1 MARSI
6 WKGSIA
12 FGLVNIPVGLSTA
25 ESRPDIQLHMVDSKN
40 HARIR
45 YERVNADSG
54 EEVPWD
60 RMVRGYEHDDG
71 KFILLSDEELEA
83 VQPKLTKT
91 IEITDFVPL
100 DDIDPLLF
108 DKPYYLEPEKR
119 GRKAYAL
126 LREAMRKSGKAGIS
140 RVVIRT
146 REYLSAM
153 FVRDDALVLM
163 LLRFPQEI
171 KAASKL
177 ELPSSDSKEF
187 SPAKREMELAEKL
200 IDEMS
205 GKWKPEDY
213 HDEYREALMDF
224 IEKKI
229 SSGGSVD
236 DVKEGD
242 EEDDGESDGKVLNLA
257 DYLERS
263 VKSKGSAKGGAK
275 EEPAKKT
282 ASKKT
287 AAKKAAAK
295 KTTSKHAKKAAS
307 KKAKRSA

>member
-1 MARSI
+1 MARAI

-71 KFILLSDEELEA
+71 KFILLTDEDLQA

-100 DDIDPLLF
+100 KEIDPLLF

-119 GRKAYAL
+119 GRRSYAL
-126 LREAMRKSGKAGIS
+126 LREALRKSGKAGIS

-153 FVRDDALVLM
+153 FVREDALILM

-171 KAASKL
+171 KSASKL
-177 ELPSSDSKEF
+177 ELPSSSEKEF
-187 SPAKREMELAEKL
+187 QPGKREMELAEKL

-205 GKWKPEDY
+205 GNWEPNDY

-229 SSGGSVD
+229 SSGKSVD
-236 DVKEGD
+236 DVKDGGENNEEGD
-242 EEDDGESDGKVLNLA
+242 GNVLDLA

-263 VKSKGSAKGGAK
+263 VKSKAV
-275 EEPAKKT
+275 PAKTTATKT
-282 ASKKT
+282 AKKV
-287 AAKKAAAK
+287 AAKKSTA
-295 KTTSKHAKKAAS
+295 HAKKAAT

>member
-12 FGLVNIPVGLSTA
+12 FGLVNIPVSLTGA
-25 ESRPDIQLHMVDSKN
+25 EERPDIQLHMVDSKN

-60 RMVRGYEHDDG
+60 RLVKGYEYEEG
-71 KFILLSDEELEA
+71 RFILLSEEELAA
-83 VQPKLTKT
+83 VEPKLTKT
-91 IEITDFVPL
+91 IEISEFVAL
-100 DDIDPLLF
+100 KEIDPLLF
-108 DKPYYLEPEKR
+108 DKPYYLEPDKR

-153 FVRDDALVLM
+153 FVREDVLVLM

-171 KAASKL
+171 KALSKL
-177 ELPSSDSKEF
+177 DLPSSGEKEWQ
-187 SPAKREMELAEKL
+187 PAKREMELAERL

-205 GKWKPEDY
+205 TKWNPKDF

-229 SSGGSVD
+229 SKGDTVE
-236 DVKEGD
+236 DVKEA
-242 EEDDGESDGKVLNLA
+242 EAEDRTPKGNIVDLA

-263 VKSKGSAKGGAK
+263 VGMKKQPAAKKAAK
-275 EEPAKKT
+275 KAAKDARKT

-287 AAKKAAAK
+287 ARKKA
-295 KTTSKHAKKAAS
+295 
-307 KKAKRSA
+307 RSA

>member
-12 FGLVNIPVGLSTA
+12 FGLVNIPVSLTGA
-25 ESRPDIQLHMVDSKN
+25 EERPDIQLHMVDSKN

-60 RMVRGYEHDDG
+60 RLVKGYEYEEG
-71 KFILLSDEELEA
+71 RFILLSEEELAA
-83 VQPKLTKT
+83 VEPKLTKT
-91 IEITDFVPL
+91 IEISEFVAL
-100 DDIDPLLF
+100 KEIDPLLF
-108 DKPYYLEPEKR
+108 DKPYYLEPDKR

-153 FVRDDALVLM
+153 FVREDVLVLM

-171 KAASKL
+171 KALSKL
-177 ELPSSDSKEF
+177 DLPSSGEKEWQ
-187 SPAKREMELAEKL
+187 PAKREMELAERL

-205 GKWKPEDY
+205 TKWNPKDF

-229 SSGGSVD
+229 SKGDTVE
-236 DVKEGD
+236 DVKEA
-242 EEDDGESDGKVLNLA
+242 EAEDRTPKGNIVDLA

-263 VKSKGSAKGGAK
+263 VGM
-275 EEPAKKT
+275 KKQP
-282 ASKKT
+282 
-287 AAKKAAAK
+287 AAKKAA
-295 KTTSKHAKKAAS
+295 KKAEEV
-307 KKAKRSA
+307 K

>member
-12 FGLVNIPVGLSTA
+12 FGLVNIPVGLTSA
-25 ESRPDIQLHMVDSKN
+25 EGRPDIQLHMVDSKN

-60 RMVRGYEHDDG
+60 RMVRGYEHEEG
-71 KFILLSDEELEA
+71 QFVLLTDEDLES
-83 VQPKLTKT
+83 VVPKLTKT
-91 IEITDFVPL
+91 IEITEFVKL
-100 DDIDPLLF
+100 AEIDPLLY
-108 DKPYYLEPEKR
+108 DKPYYLEPDKR

-126 LREAMRKSGKAGIS
+126 LREALRKSGMAGIS

-153 FVRDDALVLM
+153 FVRDDVLILM

-171 KAASKL
+171 KDAAKLDLPLSKDKEWQPVKREL
-177 ELPSSDSKEF
+177 EL
-187 SPAKREMELAEKL
+187 AQRL

-205 GKWKPEDY
+205 VKWNPKDF

-224 IEKKI
+224 IERKI
-229 SSGGSVD
+229 KSGGSVD
-236 DVKEGD
+236 DVKQADD
-242 EEDDGESDGKVLNLA
+242 EEAPSKGNVVDLA
-257 DYLERS
+257 AYLERS
-263 VKSKGSAKGGAK
+263 VSQKSKGGSASKSAPPAAK
-275 EEPAKKT
+275 KAPAKKAT
-282 ASKKT
+282 PARKAAKH
-287 AAKKAAAK
+287 AKKAAAK
-295 KTTSKHAKKAAS
+295 KA
-307 KKAKRSA
+307 RSA

>member
-1 MARSI
+1 MPRSI
-6 WKGSIA
+6 WKGAIE
-12 FGLVNIPVGLSTA
+12 FGLVNIPVSLTA
-25 ESRPDIQLHMVDSKN
+25 AEVKPDIQLHMVDSKN

-60 RMVRGYEHDDG
+60 RMVRGYEYEEG
-71 KFILLSDEELEA
+71 QFILLSDQELEA

-91 IEITDFVPL
+91 IGISDFVDL

-119 GRKAYAL
+119 GRKAYVL
-126 LREAMRKSGKAGIS
+126 LREALRKTGKAGIS

-171 KAASKL
+171 RAVAKL
-177 ELPSSDSKEF
+177 DLPSSKEGDVG
-187 SPAKREMELAEKL
+187 KREMDLATRL
-200 IDEMS
+200 IHDMS
-205 GKWKPEDY
+205 AKWDPEVY
-213 HDEYREALMDF
+213 HDEYRDALMTF

-229 SSGGSVD
+229 ETGDTVE
-236 DVKEGD
+236 DVKASEAGD
-242 EEDDGESDGKVLNLA
+242 REPSRGKVVDLA

-263 VKSKGSAKGGAK
+263 LGKKSEAK
-275 EEPAKKT
+275 T
-282 ASKKT
+282 SKARKP

-295 KTTSKHAKKAAS
+295 NTAKKAAR
-307 KKAKRSA
+307 KKAKSA

>member
-12 FGLVNIPVGLSTA
+12 FGLVNIPVSLTGA
-25 ESRPDIQLHMVDSKN
+25 EERPDIQLHMVDSKN

-60 RMVRGYEHDDG
+60 RMVRGYEYEEG
-71 KFILLSDEELEA
+71 RFILLSEEDLAA
-83 VQPKLTKT
+83 VEPKLTKT
-91 IEITDFVPL
+91 IEISEFVAL
-100 DDIDPLLF
+100 GEIDPLLF

-126 LREAMRKSGKAGIS
+126 LREALRKSGKAGIS

-153 FVRDDALVLM
+153 FVREDVLVLM

-171 KAASKL
+171 RAISKL
-177 ELPSSDSKEF
+177 DLPSSKDKEWQ
-187 SPAKREMELAEKL
+187 PGKREMQLAERL

-205 GKWKPEDY
+205 GKWKPAEH
-213 HDEYREALMDF
+213 HDEYREALMTF

-229 SSGGSVD
+229 NKGDTVE
-236 DVKEGD
+236 DVKEGAAAG
-242 EEDDGESDGKVLNLA
+242 EEPAAGNIVDLA

-263 VKSKGSAKGGAK
+263 VGRKKQPAGKKA
-275 EEPAKKT
+275 AKKT
-282 ASKKT
+282 AKKD
-287 AAKKAAAK
+287 ARKKPAKKAAR
-295 KTTSKHAKKAAS
+295 KKA
-307 KKAKRSA
+307 RSA

>member
-1 MARSI
+1 V
-6 WKGSIA
+6 K
-12 FGLVNIPVGLSTA
+12 
-25 ESRPDIQLHMVDSKN
+25 PDIQLHMVDSKN

-60 RMVRGYEHDDG
+60 RMVRGYEYEEG
-71 KFILLSDEELEA
+71 QFILLSDQELEA

-91 IEITDFVPL
+91 IGISDFVNL

-119 GRKAYAL
+119 GRKAYVL
-126 LREAMRKSGKAGIS
+126 LREALKKTGKAGIS

-153 FVRDDALVLM
+153 FVRGDALVLM

-171 KAASKL
+171 RAATKL
-177 ELPSSDSKEF
+177 DLPTAKEGDVG
-187 SPAKREMELAEKL
+187 KREMDLATRL
-200 IDEMS
+200 IHDMS
-205 GKWKPEDY
+205 AKWHPDTY
-213 HDEYREALMDF
+213 HDEYRDALMTF

-229 SSGGSVD
+229 ETGDTVE
-236 DVKEGD
+236 DVKEAGT
-242 EEDDGESDGKVLNLA
+242 EREPSKGKVVDLA

-263 VKSKGSAKGGAK
+263 LG
-275 EEPAKKT
+275 KKT
-282 ASKKT
+282 EKAPTKEARSKPASKKV
-287 AAKKAAAK
+287 AKKAAKKPAK
-295 KTTSKHAKKAAS
+295 KRAK
-307 KKAKRSA
+307 SA

>member
-12 FGLVNIPVGLSTA
+12 FGLVNIPVSLTGA
-25 ESRPDIQLHMVDSKN
+25 EERPDIQLHMVDSKN

-60 RMVRGYEHDDG
+60 RLVKGYEYEEG
-71 KFILLSDEELEA
+71 RFILLSEEELAA
-83 VQPKLTKT
+83 VEPKLTKT
-91 IEITDFVPL
+91 IEISEFVAL
-100 DDIDPLLF
+100 KEIDPLLF
-108 DKPYYLEPEKR
+108 DKPYYLEPDKR

-153 FVRDDALVLM
+153 FVREDVLVLM

-171 KAASKL
+171 KALSKL
-177 ELPSSDSKEF
+177 DLPSSGEKEWQ
-187 SPAKREMELAEKL
+187 PAKREMELAERL

-205 GKWKPEDY
+205 TKWNPKDF

-229 SSGGSVD
+229 SKGDTVE
-236 DVKEGD
+236 DVKEA
-242 EEDDGESDGKVLNLA
+242 EAEDRTPKGNIVDLA

-263 VKSKGSAKGGAK
+263 VGMKKQPAAKKAAK
-275 EEPAKKT
+275 KAAKDARKT
-282 ASKKT
+282 ASKK
-287 AAKKAAAK
+287 AARKKA
-295 KTTSKHAKKAAS
+295 
-307 KKAKRSA
+307 RSA

>member
-71 KFILLSDEELEA
+71 KFILLTDEDLEA

-100 DDIDPLLF
+100 EDIDPLLF

-126 LREAMRKSGKAGIS
+126 LREALRKSGKAGIS

-153 FVRDDALVLM
+153 FVRDDVLVLM

-171 KAASKL
+171 KASAKL
-177 ELPSSDSKEF
+177 DLPSSDSKEF
-187 SPAKREMELAEKL
+187 QPAKREMELAEKL

-205 GKWKPEDY
+205 GKWKPEEY
-213 HDEYREALMDF
+213 HDEYREALMEF
-224 IEKKI
+224 IDKKI

-242 EEDDGESDGKVLNLA
+242 EDDGHTDAGKILDLA

-263 VKSKGSAKGGAK
+263 VKSKGGKSQK
-275 EEPAKKT
+275 EEPTKKA
-282 ASKKT
+282 AS
-287 AAKKAAAK
+287 KKAAAK
-295 KTTSKHAKKAAS
+295 KTSAKKTTTKHAKKAAS